1 MQLFHMQWIS
11 YRIRF
16 LKSRIGILLPPLV
29 NIIPANGRLAFVRNK
44 QTLRSGGVH
53 GQLQTLRVRGSFLYA
68 HCWSRRTL
76 STYAQTYSMASRT
89 LHVWTDVCTRTPSDE
104 ESYITRNIEHS
115 RTQKL
120 YFAFARAFALKRIDV
135 EYLAKK
141 HAITELKWI

>member
-44 QTLRSGGVH
+44 QPLRSGGVH

-89 LHVWTDVCTRTPSDE
+89 YGRPYAHAHALMRKVTSHGTLSTHGRRNYILPLH
-104 ESYITRNIEHS
+104 EH
-115 RTQKL
+115 L
-120 YFAFARAFALKRIDV
+120 
-135 EYLAKK
+135 
-141 HAITELKWI
+141 H